1 MTWQLANAKVW
12 DGSQWVAAV
21 GGAKPWWQSIG
32 QIRVGFASAVT
43 VTGSGT
49 AHTKGAWTELIAS
62 TSANGD
68 FIMLGTTNVGAGA
81 VNSATLIDIGIGGAG
96 AEVAVASNIAIGG
109 WVDLSIPIPLKIA
122 SGSRVAARIQSVQIS
137 KSATIKCQV
146 FDSGN
151 YADAPSSVD
160 VIGTSTANSEG
171 TTMLST
177 NAWVQL
183 TASTAQAYSALVA
196 VPSVSDNV
204 IAGLTVNYSVGKGA
218 ASSETVIG
226 TFSVL
231 TTTGEIVYP
240 GGVMSPM
247 VFAGPFP
254 AGTRLVGRA
263 DALSG
268 TDMDLCVIGIP

>member
-32 QIRVGFASAVT
+32 QVRVGFASAVT
-43 VTGSGT
+43 VTSSGT

-68 FIMLGTTNVGAGA
+68 FIVLGSTNVGAGA
-81 VNSATLIDIGIGGAG
+81 FNTATLIDIGIGAAG
-96 AEVAVASNIAIGG
+96 AEVAIASNIAIGS
-109 WVDLSIPIPLKIA
+109 WVDMSIPIPLKIA
-122 SGSRVAARIQSVQIS
+122 SGSRVAARIQSVRTSIPV
-137 KSATIKCQV
+137 TIKCQV

-151 YADAPSSVD
+151 YADAPTSVD
-160 VIGTSTANSEG
+160 VIGTSTATSEG
-171 TTMLST
+171 TLMSST

-183 TASTAQAYSALVA
+183 TASTSQAYSAIVA
-196 VPSVSDNV
+196 VPSASDNV
-204 IAGLTVNYSVGKGA
+204 MAGLTVTYSVGRGA

-226 TFSVL
+226 TFSML
-231 TTTGEIVYP
+231 TTTGEIIYP
-240 GGVMSPM
+240 GGLISPM

-263 DALSG
+263 DAAAG

>member
-1 MTWQLANAKVW
+1 VTWQLANAKVW

-21 GGAKPWWQSIG
+21 GGAKPWWATIG
-32 QIRVGFASAVT
+32 QVRVGFASAVT
-43 VTGSGT
+43 VTGS
-49 AHTKGAWTELIAS
+49 ASANTKGAWTELIAS
-62 TSANGD
+62 TSADGD
-68 FIMLGTTNVGAGA
+68 FITLGSTNIGSGAT
-81 VNSATLIDIGIGGAG
+81 NSATLIDIGVGAAG
-96 AEVAVASNIAIGG
+96 AEVAVASNIAIGS
-109 WVDLSIPIPLKIA
+109 WVDMSANIPLKIA
-122 SGSRVAARIQSVQIS
+122 SGSRVAARIQSVQTS
-137 KSATIKCQV
+137 KSAVIRCQV
-146 FDSGN
+146 FSSGS

-183 TASTAQAYSALVA
+183 VASTSQAYSALVA
-196 VPSVSDNV
+196 IPSMTDNV
-204 IAGLTVNYSVGKGA
+204 TAGLTVNYSVGQGSA
-218 ASSETVIG
+218 GSETVIG

-231 TTTGEIVYP
+231 TTTGEVVLP
-240 GGVMSPM
+240 GAVMSPM

-263 DALSG
+263 DAAAG